1 MDYSVRSHKLRRG
14 IRYTFTHIN
23 GRTFRADFDKYIPQH
38 GIPREAIVLKNVE
51 GLQGALHMP
60 LDFVSNVKIYALSQA
75 VKQFPYLIPQVSMSI
90 NNYV

>member
-1 MDYSVRSHKLRRG
+1 MDYSVRAHKLRRG

-23 GRTFRADFDKYIPQH
+23 GSTFRANFDKYISH
-38 GIPREAIVLKNVE
+38 NGIPREAIVLKNVE

-60 LDFVSNVKIYALSQA
+60 VEFIRNVKIYALSQA
-75 VKQFPYLIPQVSMSI
+75 VKQFPYFIPHVSMRI

>member
-14 IRYTFTHIN
+14 IRYTFIHTN
-23 GRTFRADFDKYIPQH
+23 GSTFRADFDKYIPQN

-60 LDFVSNVKIYALSQA
+60 VEFIRNVKIYALSQA
-75 VKQFPYLIPQVSMSI
+75 VKQFPYLIPHVSMRI
-90 NNYV
+90 NNYI

>member
-1 MDYSVRSHKLRRG
+1 MDYNVRANKLRHG

-23 GRTFRADFDKYIPQH
+23 GNTFRADFDKYISNN

-60 LDFVSNVKIYALSQA
+60 ITFIRDVKIYALSQA

-90 NNYV
+90 NNYI